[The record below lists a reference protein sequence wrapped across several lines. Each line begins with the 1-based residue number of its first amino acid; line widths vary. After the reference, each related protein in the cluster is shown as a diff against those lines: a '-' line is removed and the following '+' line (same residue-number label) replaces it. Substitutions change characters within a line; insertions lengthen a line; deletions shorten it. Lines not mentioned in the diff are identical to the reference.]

1 MIYVFDSNTLSHLF
15 DNFYQSRFPS
25 LWEKFDLLITG
36 GAIISVSEVY
46 EEIHEHGER
55 LSKWTKQNK
64 KVFQKP
70 SLSEQVLVSKIFKVP
85 HFQSLVKQQALLKGK
100 PVADPFV
107 IAKAWDING
116 CVVTQEKEKPNAAKI
131 PNVCKH
137 FNVDYTNLEGFMERE
152 NWTF

>member
-15 DNFYQSRFPS
+15 DNFYLSRFPS
-25 LWEKFDLLITG
+25 LWEKFDLSISDGT
-36 GAIISVSEVY
+36 IISVSEVY
-46 EEIHEHGER
+46 KEIYEHGDR
-55 LSKWTKQNK
+55 LPKWTKQNK
-64 KVFQKP
+64 DIFQKP
-70 SLSEQVLVSKIFKVP
+70 SPNELVLVSEIFKVP
-85 HFQSLVKQQALLKGK
+85 HFQSLVKRQSSLKGK

-116 CVVTQEKEKPNAAKI
+116 CVVTQEKEKPHAAKI

-137 FNVDYTNLEGFMERE
+137 FNVGCTDIEGFMERE